1 MIYVYTPPPRDLLWA
16 IISAVTV
23 SIGDTNTGET
33 MIGNTPSCEI
43 LSALA
48 RAVYDGVKALIDA
61 GTAFTVTIGT
71 SEHQV

>member
-1 MIYVYTPPPRDLLWA
+1 
-16 IISAVTV
+16 V